1 MTHFPFLLT
10 ARWQTSWKKIK
21 TSKGVPVNSKLK
33 PKVIHLFKKKEEEK
47 KKRKKKEKKRQRF
60 PRKYLKK
67 CD

>member
-1 MTHFPFLLT
+1 ML
-10 ARWQTSWKKIK
+10 ADKNISRMIGK
-21 TSKGVPVNSKLK
+21 VK